1 MSRVTLKAGNS
12 VATLAPDVGGGIS
25 ELILAGH
32 EILLRERNVDADDAD
47 PRNLGEFPMG
57 PWVNRVANGRFAW
70 QEREICVADGPG
82 QDPQGLHGI
91 GWRRSWSISD
101 RSETEATLGIKWD
114 GGAGWPFP
122 FRLTRRFVLEPCG
135 LKIEARLTNLGS
147 QAMPSAIGFHPYFP
161 TRGAVVR
168 AKTSAG
174 WITDGAGLPASV
186 GLQDVAARFQPG
198 LFIADEPLDN
208 CFVGWD
214 GVVVIDWPTHT
225 VTMRTEPA
233 LRYLQVY
240 SPVNGDRFCVEPQSA
255 IPDAFNRD
263 PATSGV
269 CILPP
274 GADFSVSLLL
284 NVTPN
289 AKTERL

>member
-32 EILLRERNVDADDAD
+32 EILLRERNVDADEAD

-82 QDPQGLHGI
+82 HDPQGLHGI

-101 RSETEATLGIKWD
+101 RSDTEASLGITWN

-122 FRLTRRFVLEPCG
+122 FGLTRRFVLDPCRF
-135 LKIEARLTNLGS
+135 KIEARLTNLGS
-147 QAMPSAIGFHPYFP
+147 QPMPFAIGFHPYFP

-168 AKTSAG
+168 AKTSAA

-186 GLQDVAARFQPG
+186 GLEDVAARFQSG

-214 GVVVIDWPTHT
+214 GIVVIDWPTHT

-240 SPVNGDRFCVEPQSA
+240 SPVNGGRFCVEPQSA

>member
-1 MSRVTLKAGNS
+1 MSHVTLKAGNS
-12 VATLAPDVGGGIS
+12 IVTLAPDVGGGIS
-25 ELILAGH
+25 ELVLASH
-32 EILLRERNVDADDAD
+32 KILLRERSVDPHDTD

-57 PWVNRVANGRFAW
+57 PWVNRIANGRFAW

-82 QDPQGLHGI
+82 HDPQGLHGI

-101 RSETEATLGIKWD
+101 RSETEATLGVTWT

-122 FRLTRRFVLEPCG
+122 FNFTRRFILEPRA

-147 QAMPSAIGFHPYFP
+147 QPMPSAIGFHPYFP

-168 AKTSAG
+168 ANTSAG
-174 WITDGAGLPASV
+174 WLTDRMGLPAFL
-186 GLQDVAARFQPG
+186 GLEDIAARMRSG
-198 LFIADEPLDN
+198 LVIADEPLDN

-214 GVVVIDWPTHT
+214 GVAEIEWPTHT
-225 VTMRTEPA
+225 LTMRTEPA

-240 SPVNGDRFCVEPQSA
+240 SPANEDRFCVEPQSA

-269 CILPP
+269 CVLPP
-274 GADFSVSLLL
+274 GADLSESLHF
-284 NVTPN
+284 NITPTV
-289 AKTERL
+289 KTERL

>member
-12 VATLAPDVGGGIS
+12 VARLAPEVGGGIS

-32 EILLRERNVDADDAD
+32 EILLRERNVDAGDAD

-57 PWVNRVANGRFAW
+57 PWVNRVANGRFTW
-70 QEREICVADGPG
+70 QGRDINVADGPG
-82 QDPQGLHGI
+82 RDPQGLHGI
-91 GWRRSWSISD
+91 GWRLAWSVLERND
-101 RSETEATLGIKWD
+101 NAACLGLTWD
-114 GGAGWPFP
+114 GGTGWPFP
-122 FRLTRRFVLEPCG
+122 FSLIRRFSLSARE
-135 LKIEARLTNLGS
+135 LAIETRLTNLGS
-147 QAMPSAIGFHPYFP
+147 EPMPAAVGFHPYFP
-161 TRGAVVR
+161 TLGAVVR
-168 AKTSAG
+168 AQTSSG
-174 WITDGAGLPASV
+174 WITDGVGLPASV
-186 GLQDVAARFQPG
+186 GLEDVAARLQSG
-198 LFIADEPLDN
+198 LVIAAEPLDN

-225 VTMRTEPA
+225 LTMCTEPA

-263 PATSGV
+263 LAASGV

-274 GADFSVSLLL
+274 GADLGVRLLL
-284 NVTPN
+284 SVTPGV
-289 AKTERL
+289 KTERH